1 MELLVQIVAQ
11 KVGKFR
17 RIDCDE
23 NWMKKK
29 WMDLGNLR
37 PMYLIYL
44 GHQGS
49 VLGSS
54 IFVLHN
60 LSAVQSRRKL

>member
-1 MELLVQIVAQ
+1 MTNYSGFEILTLLE
-11 KVGKFR
+11 
-17 RIDCDE
+17 IDCDE
-23 NWMKKK
+23 N

-37 PMYLIYL
+37 PTYL

-49 VLGSS
+49 ILGSS

-60 LSAVQSRRKL
+60 LSALQSRRKI